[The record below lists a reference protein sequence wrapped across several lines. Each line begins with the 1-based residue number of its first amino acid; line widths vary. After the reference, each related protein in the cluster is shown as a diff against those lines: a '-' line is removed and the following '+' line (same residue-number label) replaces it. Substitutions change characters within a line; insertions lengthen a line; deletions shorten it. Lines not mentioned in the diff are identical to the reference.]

1 MMTKKKLDG
10 ATTEP
15 PPDWVVLEV
24 AVPPQIW
31 ATYERAAVLFGCE
44 PQDVL
49 DHVLKSGYEGIVK
62 YAHLKERHAKAA
74 QH

>member
-1 MMTKKKLDG
+1 MPVKKKPDG
-10 ATTEP
+10 ATTGP
-15 PPDWVVLEV
+15 PPGWVVLEV

-31 ATYERAAVLFGCE
+31 AAYERAAVLFGCE

-49 DHVLKSGYEGIVK
+49 DHVLKSGYEGIEK
-62 YAHLKERHAKAA
+62 YAHLKARHAKAT

>member
-1 MMTKKKLDG
+1 MTVKKKPDV
-10 ATTEP
+10 ACQP

-31 ATYERAAVLFGCE
+31 AVYEKAAVLFGCE
-44 PQDVL
+44 PRDVL